1 MANKN
6 YVLIGGSTGIG
17 LSLARKLSAAGN
29 NVTVFSRTRGAL
41 DQVPGIQHYEVD
53 ILNEEI
59 PENALPETLNGMVYL
74 PGSINLKPF
83 RSLKTSDFQSD
94 FEINVLGGVKAIQSV
109 EGKLRKNPG
118 SAIVMFSTVAVQQG
132 MPYHASVA
140 ASKGAIEGMVRSLA
154 AEWAPKVRVN
164 AIAPSLTDTPL
175 AARLLSNEDRRN
187 QSADRH
193 PLKRVGTPEDIANL
207 AQFLLGEESSW
218 MTGQIIAVDGG
229 MGALKI

>member
-1 MANKN
+1 MANRH
-6 YVLIGGSTGIG
+6 YLLIGGSTGIG
-17 LSLARKLSAAGN
+17 FSLAKRLLNDGN
-29 NVTVFSRTRGAL
+29 KVTVCSRTKADLGQL
-41 DQVPGIQHYEVD
+41 PGVEHHEVD
-53 ILNEEI
+53 IVKDEI
-59 PENALPETLNGMVYL
+59 PTSVTEQKLDGMVYL

-83 RSLKTSDFQSD
+83 RSLKTDDFQSD
-94 FEINVLGGVKAIQSV
+94 FDINVLGGVRAIQAV
-109 EGKLRKNPG
+109 EGTLRKNPG
-118 SAIVMFSTVAVQQG
+118 SSILMFSTVAVRQG

-140 ASKGAIEGMVRSLA
+140 ASKGAVEGMVRSLA

-175 AARLLSNEDRRN
+175 ASRLLSNEDRRK

-207 AQFLLGEESSW
+207 AAFLLGEEGSW
-218 MTGQIIAVDGG
+218 ITGQVIGVDGG